1 LQGRTDAG
9 DRGAA
14 GRLGE
19 VLAGRGDLKGA
30 VQAWQ
35 VGDAVRHNPAGLHHE
50 YLSTLSPEEFAE
62 RDDEPEDWAFTEGGR
77 LTVMLARQG
86 DKTAI
91 AQVRAR
97 AAAGHASMAKLL
109 SELQL

>member
-1 LQGRTDAG
+1 M
-9 DRGAA
+9 
-14 GRLGE
+14 
-19 VLAGRGDLKGA
+19 KGA
-30 VQAWQ
+30 VQAWE

-62 RDDEPEDWAFTEGGR
+62 QDDEPEDWAFIEGER

-86 DKTAI
+86 DKTVI
-91 AQVRAR
+91 ARVRAR
-97 AAAGHASMAKLL
+97 AAADHPSMAKLL